1 MCHHRHHDDIQENQ
15 DSERIGLQKEQK
27 TTEKGKNDENKKN
40 EIIIKM
46 LRN

>member
-1 MCHHRHHDDIQENQ
+1 MMTYKKIKTA
-15 DSERIGLQKEQK
+15 KELGYRRNKK
-27 TTEKGKNDENKKN
+27 TTEKGKNDEN